1 MVCAALGIILLL
13 QLGSAAQPESQAGRS
28 PAPDQTPLRGA
39 ELSLLEIT
47 SDKVAV
53 ELYPPS
59 GTSGMLEAEL
69 YQVDGKLLAKITR
82 RHEGNRVRLELY
94 AQIDKKELANY
105 YLRYR
110 FDSSQ
115 TFRQR
120 SLLFVGEILETTI
133 LGQREFVA
141 GTSPVIRILVR
152 DRAGGVPIQGA
163 DVAVEL
169 TQDGKIISK
178 FSAKTDKNGE
188 VAAQL
193 QMPDMPLRDGKLK
206 VIVTSKSGTDTV
218 EETIQVRSA
227 LRTLLTTDKPLY
239 QPGQTIHIRAL
250 SLSQPEMKPLSDAE
264 VVFEVEDSKGN
275 KVFKVR
281 RNTDR
286 FGISHTDFVLAD
298 ELNMGVYRV
307 RAIVAGA
314 KEEKTVTVERYVLP
328 KFKIDFKSDR
338 SFYQPGETVK
348 GEIQV
353 DYFFGKPVAGG
364 KVAIKCSK
372 FDVAYVDFQSIEG
385 KTDQN
390 GHYSFEARLPEQF
403 VGQPLEAGKASAK
416 FEISVVDTADH
427 KETVTKNLTVTA
439 APIIVAAVP
448 ESGELIPK
456 LENKIYIVTTYAD
469 ATPASCKVIWDNP
482 PHQAKPITIET
493 DEAGFGEVTFTP
505 EDDSAIKMEL
515 AAKDAKGHTGKAN
528 VELKTKERKDDDSIL
543 LRTNKSLYRVGE
555 EAALS
560 IFSTRKSGTVYI
572 DIIKDRQTYLTR
584 TLQLQ
589 AGKAADK
596 LSLDVTLAGT
606 MQINAYFIGKNGV
619 IVRDQRL
626 VLVDPAND
634 LSIDVTS
641 DSETYLPGTEA
652 KLQFKVTNK
661 RGEGVASAL
670 GVMVVDEAVFALQ
683 EMQPGLEKVYF
694 YLEKEIATPRYE
706 IHGYELDKCISSP
719 IPLPNIKVEQ
729 ARRDIAARVLLASAK
744 GVGEYPLHINTYER
758 DNKAQVFYV
767 RSGTP
772 YGEKMAQQIMPKYQ
786 IIQEALNKFSEK
798 NKGKKTESHWGRPTA
813 DRRRM
818 TEGRGIELT
827 VLVQEKYLK
836 EADILDPWGGTMKI
850 ISHLGRPMAGRWCE
864 SCQNYHG
871 FLLSSAGIDGVWD
884 TIDDLLVPYNK
895 AMEDRGQK
903 TEDRRL
909 LMHGGARF
917 GFEVEAMDAVRMR
930 GEMAAGPFDSL
941 RSLRAGG
948 GQTVPGGGGAE
959 PVRIREYFPE
969 TLYFNPALIT
979 DDQGRAVLNVPLA
992 DSITTWRMTCMA
1004 SSLLGQLG
1012 STTAGIRVFQDFFV
1026 DIDFPVSL
1034 TQNDEVH
1041 IPVAI
1046 YNYLKTEQ
1054 KINLQVQKE
1063 DWFELKDLAEKTV
1076 TLAPSEVRAVYF
1088 PIVARKIGFQKFTV
1102 TARGSKKSD
1111 AVART
1116 VEITPD
1122 GKECLVSHSGRL
1134 QGTITHT
1141 ITIPDD
1147 ALDDASKIFVK
1158 IYPGVLSQVV
1168 EGLDKMLRMPFGCFE
1183 QTSSVTYPNILV
1195 MDYMKTTGKIT
1206 PELQMKAEGFINAGY
1221 QRLVSYE
1228 VPGGGF
1234 EWFGKAPAHRI
1245 LTAYGLMEFYDMS
1258 KVYEVDPAII
1268 TRTQQWLAKCQEN
1281 DGSYKPAEGGIREGA
1296 IDKLTDSIFRATAYI
1311 TWALASTDYK
1321 GPEVGKGIE
1330 YLKKHLDEMKDNY
1343 TIALTANALAT
1354 VDPEDKGTLG
1364 VLQTLF
1370 EKRVEKDDIVYW
1382 PAQSETPTCGTGA
1395 SADIEVTALAIQA
1408 FIRCGRNLDTVSKAI
1423 NYLVKNKDAYG
1434 TWQSTQATIQAL
1446 RAMLMAERGATAK
1459 SNASVDVIFNDQS
1472 ISKLKIDE
1480 NNSDVLQQVDLK
1492 DHTRKG
1498 NNTITLKFE
1507 GEGALLYQVVGRY
1520 YTPYAKEIKLPVEEL
1535 LTIKVE
1541 YDRTQLAADDIINVT
1556 ATVTNNRPGK
1566 AKMVIVDL
1574 GLPPGFTLLPDK
1586 LNRLVEDKIIEKY
1599 STTGRQII
1607 VYLREVAHG
1616 QPVEI
1621 KYQLLA
1627 KYPLKAKTPKSTVY
1641 EYYNPDV
1648 KAEAKPVE
1656 LAVSAGATKTL
1667 RHKED

>member
-1 MVCAALGIILLL
+1 MICAVIGIILIL
-13 QLGSAAQPESQAGRS
+13 QPFSKADSEYPKSQASG
-28 PAPDQTPLRGA
+28 
-39 ELSLLEIT
+39 ELSLLGIT
-47 SDKVAV
+47 ADKVDV
-53 ELYPPS
+53 EFYPPS

-82 RHEGNRVRLELY
+82 RHEGRAIRLELY
-94 AQIDKKELANY
+94 AQIDKKDLSNY

-120 SLLFVGEILETTI
+120 SLVFVGEILETTI

-141 GTSPVIRILVR
+141 GTSPVIRILAR
-152 DRAGGVPIQGA
+152 DRAGGIPIERA
-163 DVAVEL
+163 DVSVEL
-169 TQDGKIISK
+169 TSEGRIISK
-178 FSAKTDKNGE
+178 FSSKTDKNGE
-188 VAAQL
+188 VAATL
-193 QMPDMPLRDGKLK
+193 EMPDTALRDAKLK
-206 VIVTSKSGTDTV
+206 VTVTSKSGTDTI
-218 EETIQVRSA
+218 EEPIQVRSA

-250 SLSQPEMKPLSDAE
+250 SLARPDMKPLSDSE

-281 RNTDR
+281 RKTDR

-307 RAIVAGA
+307 RAIVAGVA
-314 KEEKTVTVERYVLP
+314 EEKTVTVERYVLP

-338 SFYQPGETVK
+338 NFYQPGETVK

-353 DYFFGKPVAGG
+353 DYFFGKPVAGA
-364 KVAIKCSK
+364 KLSIKCSK
-372 FDVAYVDFQSIEG
+372 FDVAYEDFKSIEG

-390 GHYSFEARLPEQF
+390 GHYSFEARLPEHF
-403 VGQPLEAGKASAK
+403 VGQPLESGKASAK
-416 FEISVVDTADH
+416 FEISAVDTADH

-456 LENKIYIVTTYAD
+456 LENRVYIVTTYAD
-469 ATPASCKVIWDNP
+469 STPASCKVIWDNP
-482 PHQAKPITIET
+482 PHQAQSITIQT
-493 DEAGFGEVTFTP
+493 DEAGFGEVVFTP
-505 EDDSAIKMEL
+505 ADDTSIKMRL
-515 AAKDAKGHTGKAN
+515 TAKDTKGTTGEAN
-528 VELKTKERKDDDSIL
+528 VELKTKERKDDDMVL
-543 LRTNKSLYRVGE
+543 LRTNKSLYGVGE
-555 EAALS
+555 EATLS
-560 IFSTRKSGTVYI
+560 ILSTRKTGTVYI

-596 LSLDVTLAGT
+596 LSLDMTLAGT
-606 MQINAYFIGKNGV
+606 VQVNAYFIGKNGV
-619 IVRDQRL
+619 VVRDQRL

-634 LSIDVTS
+634 LSIDVTG
-641 DSETYLPGTEA
+641 DSETYLPGAEA
-652 KLQFKVTNK
+652 KINFKVKNK
-661 RGEGVASAL
+661 RGDGVASAL

-694 YLEKEIATPRYE
+694 YLEKEIAAPRYE
-706 IHGYELDKCISSP
+706 IHGYELDKCICPP
-719 IPLPNIKVEQ
+719 IPMPDVRPVE
-729 ARRDIAARVLLASAK
+729 ARREVAARVLLASAK
-744 GVGEYPLHINTYER
+744 GVGDYPLHINTYER
-758 DNKAQVFYV
+758 DNKMQAFY
-767 RSGTP
+767 
-772 YGEKMAQQIMPKYQ
+772 EKMAQEVMPKYQ
-786 IIQEALNKFSEK
+786 MIQEALNRFSEK
-798 NKGKKTESHWGRPTA
+798 NKGKKTLQN
-813 DRRRM
+813 
-818 TEGRGIELT
+818 GIELS
-827 VLVQEKYLK
+827 VLVQQKYLK

-850 ISHLGRPMAGRWCE
+850 AGRWCE

-871 FLLSSAGIDGVWD
+871 FLLSSAGIDGAWD

-895 AMEDRGQK
+895 AIAGKGFNLEELGQFFA
-903 TEDRRL
+903 
-909 LMHGGARF
+909 GGAR
-917 GFEVEAMDAVRMR
+917 GGAMLGEFDVMANGVRMLEAR
-930 GEMAAGPFDSL
+930 PAAPMKMATMTKMEPDS
-941 RSLRAGG
+941 S
-948 GQTVPGGGGAE
+948 PGASGAE

-969 TLYFNPALIT
+969 TLYFNPALVT
-979 DDQGRAVLNVPLA
+979 DDQGQAVLNVPLA

-1012 STTAGIRVFQDFFV
+1012 STTAGVRVFQDFFV

-1054 KINLQVQKE
+1054 EINLQVQKE

-1088 PIVARKIGFQKFTV
+1088 PIVARRIGFQKFTV
-1102 TARGSKKSD
+1102 TARGSKQSD

-1141 ITIPDD
+1141 ITIPDG
-1147 ALDDASKIFVK
+1147 AIDDASKIFVK

-1268 TRTQQWLAKCQEN
+1268 TRTQQWLAKCQES

-1296 IDKLTDSIFRATAYI
+1296 IDKFTDSVFRATAYI
-1311 TWALASTDYK
+1311 TWALASTEYK

-1343 TIALTANALAT
+1343 TIALTANTLAA
-1354 VDPEDKGTLG
+1354 VDPEDKATLN
-1364 VLQTLF
+1364 VVQALF
-1370 EKRVEKDDIVYW
+1370 EKRVEKDDVVYW

-1395 SADIEVTALAIQA
+1395 SADIEVTALAVQA

-1459 SNASVDVIFNDQS
+1459 SNANVEVIFNDQS
-1472 ISKLKIDE
+1472 ISKIKIDE
-1480 NNSDVLQQVDLK
+1480 SNSDVLQQIDAK
-1492 DHTRKG
+1492 DRTRKG
-1498 NNTITLKFE
+1498 NNNITLKFE

-1520 YTPYAKEIKLPVEEL
+1520 YTPYPKEIKIPQQEP
-1535 LTIKVE
+1535 LTIEVK

-1556 ATVTNNRPGK
+1556 AKVTNNRPGK

-1586 LNRLVEDKIIEKY
+1586 LNALVEDKVIEKY

-1607 VYLREVAHG
+1607 VYLREVSHG

-1621 KYQLLA
+1621 KHQLLA

-1656 LAVSAGATKTL
+1656 LAVSTQK
-1667 RHKED
+1667 